1 MRITMSNKMRNI
13 RLKLDKIAKDQK
25 KLFPSLALTT
35 PTTQD
40 STKKWRET
48 FIGDR
53 DEIEMIGREREKKD
67 ILTKVLQKNR
77 EQESSIIPIVGL
89 GGMGKTTLA
98 KAVYTDKETNMFDV
112 KAWVH
117 VSMDFELNKIVSS
130 IISQVE
136 GSTPANDVDLQYLK
150 SQLDRIL
157 CGKFYLIVLDDLWE
171 EGMSKLENL
180 MNMLQSGKKGS
191 NIIVTTRHEEVVS
204 KLSATTK
211 HSSYF
216 QVVDPIKLEAMQWS
230 TSSRYGSWLCDA
242 EALYKRRMVGN

>member
-25 KLFPSLALTT
+25 KFPRQALPT

-48 FIGDR
+48 FLGDR

-67 ILTKVLQKNR
+67 ILSKVLQKNI
-77 EQESSIIPIVGL
+77 EQESSIIPVVGL

-117 VSMDFELNKIVSS
+117 VSMDFELNKIVST
-130 IISQVE
+130 IISHVE
-136 GSTPANDVDLQYLK
+136 GSPPANDVDLQYLK

-171 EGMSKLENL
+171 EGSSKLENL

-191 NIIVTTRHEEVVS
+191 NIIVTTRSEKVVS
-204 KLSATTK
+204 TLSATTMR
-211 HSSYF
+211 SSYF
-216 QVVDPIKLEAMQWS
+216 QIVDPIKLEAMQWS

-242 EALYKRRMVGN
+242 EGLHGRRMVEN